1 VPRSLNFTANVDG
14 AQQVPCHR
22 QSSMLLIKA
31 AQCFTIFRRGGGIN
45 HTTFTVRLAIL
56 SEVAAIVRY
65 FLTLYIFP
73 VNDKAIE
80 QGNAT
85 AGPSLPR
92 NM

>member
-1 VPRSLNFTANVDG
+1 MEPKKYLVLDKVHVVNE
-14 AQQVPCHR
+14 
-22 QSSMLLIKA
+22 SSTVFYYFQK
-31 AQCFTIFRRGGGIN
+31 GGGIN
-45 HTTFTVRLAIL
+45 HSTFTVRLAIL

-65 FLTLYIFP
+65 FLIPYIFP